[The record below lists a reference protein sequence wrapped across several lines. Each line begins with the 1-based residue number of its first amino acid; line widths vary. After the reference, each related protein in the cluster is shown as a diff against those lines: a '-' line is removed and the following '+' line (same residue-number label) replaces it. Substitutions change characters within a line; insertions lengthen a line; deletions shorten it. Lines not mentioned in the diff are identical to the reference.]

1 MAEKILLWLDVF
13 SQHFGMA
20 TYLQKKY
27 NYEISA
33 VIDVNR
39 GKKFYEE
46 QKFVDFKN
54 IWYFRECFDKSQ
66 KKPDLQYLAQIEK
79 KYKFDLW
86 KIIYSDIHFY
96 KYNEYY
102 KFTYDEILVII
113 EQECKFFE
121 KILDQTNP
129 DFFAIRITDLS
140 NGQILKKICVAKGIK
155 VLMLGQTRFE
165 NRLTISEEYDYSEFS
180 KKSDIKDE
188 KSFKDLREAIEIIS
202 SSQSSFRKNFRNSK
216 KIWIKGALKYLS
228 LIINSEYRDYYSNYG
243 KFLSKVIYLEGT
255 FPLKLRYRKKFIDNN
270 FSTNLDYNQNFIYFP
285 LSLDPERSTL
295 IPATFYTNQLEV
307 ITNIAKSLPIDFQLF
322 VKEHPMQKILAWRN
336 IEFYKKIMELP
347 NVTLVHPSISQENIL
362 KHCKMLIT
370 IAGTSGLEAAL
381 YEKPSIVFSDV
392 IYASLPS
399 VYRLKNLEELPTAI
413 RESLKV
419 KVKLSDVN
427 EFMNLLHRNSF
438 EFDFFGHDKKIFDEF
453 HGGGFLISN
462 EISIKDLKVFF
473 EKNKESYDKL
483 TLEHI
488 KKINQYKK
496 LEKID

>member
-66 KKPDLQYLAQIEK
+66 KKPDLQYLAEIEK

-336 IEFYKKIMELP
+336 IEFYKEIMELP
-347 NVTLVHPSISQENIL
+347 NVKLIHPSISQENIL

-427 EFMNLLHRNSF
+427 EFMNLVDSNSF
-438 EFDFFGHDKKIFDEF
+438 EYDQPELIIKINREFFYDGYLFDTEINQEKAAIFLDENHKFFEILAEEHMKKIE
-453 HGGGFLISN
+453 
-462 EISIKDLKVFF
+462 ELK
-473 EKNKESYDKL
+473 
-483 TLEHI
+483 
-488 KKINQYKK
+488 
-496 LEKID
+496 

>member
-1 MAEKILLWLDVF
+1 MVAKILLWLDVF

-33 VIDVNR
+33 VIDVNK

-46 QKFVDFKN
+46 QKFVNFKN

-66 KKPDLQYLAQIEK
+66 KKPDLQYLAEIEK

-102 KFTYDEILVII
+102 KFSYDEILTII

-121 KILDQTNP
+121 KMLEQENP

-180 KKSDIKDE
+180 KKSNVKEE
-188 KSFKDLREAIEIIS
+188 KSFKDLRESLEIIS

-216 KIWIKGALKYLS
+216 KIWLKGAMKYLS
-228 LIINSEYRDYYSNYG
+228 LISNSQYQNYYSNYG
-243 KFLSKVIYLEGT
+243 KFFSKVIYFEGI

-270 FSTNLDYNQNFIYFP
+270 FLTNLDYTQNFIYFP

-307 ITNIAKSLPIDFQLF
+307 ITNIAKSLPVDFQLF

-336 IEFYKKIMELP
+336 IEFYKKIKELA
-347 NVTLVHPSISQENIL
+347 NVKLIHPSVSQENML

-381 YEKPSIVFSDV
+381 YEKPSIVFADT
-392 IYASLPS
+392 IYDSLPS
-399 VYRLKNLEELPTAI
+399 VYRLKSWEELPNAI

-427 EFMNLLHRNSF
+427 EFMNLVDSNSF
-438 EFDFFGHDKKIFDEF
+438 EYDQPELIIKINREFFYDGYLFDTEINQDKAANFLEENHKFFEILAEEHMKKIE
-453 HGGGFLISN
+453 
-462 EISIKDLKVFF
+462 ELK
-473 EKNKESYDKL
+473 
-483 TLEHI
+483 
-488 KKINQYKK
+488 
-496 LEKID
+496 

>member
-121 KILDQTNP
+121 KILEQTNP

-140 NGQILKKICVAKGIK
+140 NGQILKKICVAQGIK

-180 KKSDIKDE
+180 NKSDIKDE

-228 LIINSEYRDYYSNYG
+228 LISNTEYRDYYSNYG
-243 KFLSKVIYLEGT
+243 KFLSKVIYLEGI

-270 FSTNLDYNQNFIYFP
+270 FSTNLDYNENFIYFP

-307 ITNIAKSLPIDFQLF
+307 ITNIAKSLPVDFQLF

-336 IEFYKKIMELP
+336 IEFYKKIMKLP
-347 NVTLVHPSISQENIL
+347 NVKLIHPSISQENIL

-381 YEKPSIVFSDV
+381 YEKPSIVFADT

-399 VYRLKNLEELPTAI
+399 VYRLKSLEELPTAI
-413 RESLKV
+413 RQSLKV

-427 EFMNLLHRNSF
+427 EFMNLVDTNSF
-438 EFDFFGHDKKIFDEF
+438 EYDQPELIIRINREFFYDGYLFDTEINQEKAAIFLDENHKFFEILAEEHMKKIE
-453 HGGGFLISN
+453 
-462 EISIKDLKVFF
+462 ELK
-473 EKNKESYDKL
+473 
-483 TLEHI
+483 
-488 KKINQYKK
+488 
-496 LEKID
+496 

>member
-1 MAEKILLWLDVF
+1 MVAKILLWLDVF

-33 VIDVNR
+33 VIDVNK

-46 QKFVDFKN
+46 QKFVNFKN

-66 KKPDLQYLAQIEK
+66 KKPDLQYLAEIEK

-121 KILDQTNP
+121 KILEQTNP

-228 LIINSEYRDYYSNYG
+228 LISNSEYRDYYSNYG
-243 KFLSKVIYLEGT
+243 KFLSKVIFLEGI

-270 FSTNLDYNQNFIYFP
+270 FLTNLDYNENFIYFP

-307 ITNIAKSLPIDFQLF
+307 ITNIAKSLPVDFQLF

-427 EFMNLLHRNSF
+427 EFMNLVDSNSF
-438 EFDFFGHDKKIFDEF
+438 EYDQPELIIKINREFFYDGYLFDTEINQEKAAIFLDENHKFFEILAEEHMKKIE
-453 HGGGFLISN
+453 
-462 EISIKDLKVFF
+462 ELK
-473 EKNKESYDKL
+473 
-483 TLEHI
+483 
-488 KKINQYKK
+488 
-496 LEKID
+496 

>member
-46 QKFVDFKN
+46 QKFVNFKN

-228 LIINSEYRDYYSNYG
+228 LISNSEYRDYYSNYG
-243 KFLSKVIYLEGT
+243 KFLSKVIFLEGI

-270 FSTNLDYNQNFIYFP
+270 FLTNLDYNENFIYFP

-307 ITNIAKSLPIDFQLF
+307 ITNIAKSLPVDFQLF

-336 IEFYKKIMELP
+336 IEFYKKINELA
-347 NVTLVHPSISQENIL
+347 NVKLIHPSVSQENML

-381 YEKPSIVFSDV
+381 YEKPSIVFADT
-392 IYASLPS
+392 IYDSLPS
-399 VYRLKNLEELPTAI
+399 VYRLKSWEELPNAI

-427 EFMNLLHRNSF
+427 EFMNLVDSNSF
-438 EFDFFGHDKKIFDEF
+438 EYDQPELIIKINREFFYDGYLFDTEINQDKAANFLEENHKFFEILAEEHMKKIE
-453 HGGGFLISN
+453 
-462 EISIKDLKVFF
+462 ELK
-473 EKNKESYDKL
+473 
-483 TLEHI
+483 
-488 KKINQYKK
+488 
-496 LEKID
+496 